1 MIAYYTKK
9 EGKLREIDTP
19 ELGCWINI
27 MPPFSQEELDEV
39 SRDFEIPL
47 DFLTDSLDI
56 DERSRYDREDNVRH
70 IVLNSPMHNESS
82 LSSSNAFYV
91 TVPIGIILTADHT
104 VTITSFE
111 NTILEPF
118 KKDKI
123 RNFDPSDEKMFVL
136 QLLEQNVYA
145 YLNALKKLNLQR
157 NLIEKKLLISTENE
171 HLIEL
176 LRIEKSL
183 VYFVNALS
191 VTELLNLKMKRTD
204 FLQLQE
210 DEDKIEL
217 FEDIIID
224 TSQALQMANI
234 YANIQGS
241 TMETYGSIIN
251 NNVNAVMQRLTLV
264 TIILAVPTLVA
275 SIFGMNV
282 PFYGLENNSHA
293 LIYILIGSV
302 LFALLLA
309 WFFRRKRL
317 L

>member
-9 EGKLREIDTP
+9 EGKLREIDSP

-204 FLQLQE
+204 FLQLHE
-210 DEDKIEL
+210 DEDKNEL

-275 SIFGMNV
+275 SLFGMNV
-282 PFYGLENNSHA
+282 PFYGLENNPHA

>member
-1 MIAYYTKK
+1 MITYYTKI
-9 EGKLREIDTP
+9 EGKLREIDAP
-19 ELGCWINI
+19 KLGCWINI

-70 IVLNSPMHNESS
+70 IVLNSPLHNESS

-111 NTILEPF
+111 NTILEAF

-191 VTELLNLKMKRTD
+191 VTELLNMKMKRSD
-204 FLQLQE
+204 FLQLNE

-275 SIFGMNV
+275 SLFGMNV
-282 PFYGLENNSHA
+282 PFYGLENNPHA

>member
-1 MIAYYTKK
+1 MITYYIKK

-39 SRDFEIPL
+39 SHDFEIPL

-70 IVLNSPMHNESS
+70 IVLNSPLHNDSS

-91 TVPIGIILTADHT
+91 TVPIGIILTTDHT

-123 RNFDPSDEKMFVL
+123 RNFDPLDEKMFVL

-191 VTELLNLKMKRTD
+191 VTELLNMKMKRSD
-204 FLQLQE
+204 FLQLNG

-275 SIFGMNV
+275 SLFGMNV
-282 PFYGLENNSHA
+282 PFYGLENNPHA
-293 LIYILIGSV
+293 LIYILIGSI